1 MSKIYKLLLF
11 TIIFTGIITSINAAS
26 LKIIEPYNAT
36 INNNGSI
43 YLGRVGPGQPFYITA
58 LSATQNSSGTTIIRG
73 WNELNVTNI
82 PKNWVVTNSSL
93 NTEYLSVEITPAA
106 NASTSEYAFNVIAQ
120 NLGNYSK
127 LGNVVFTAYI
137 NVTPDVFTLNVYPSS
152 ISTGPGE
159 PSDIYVTINNTGV
172 SDSPFYI
179 SASDLPVWNRT
190 EQVIALH
197 QNIKTFVY
205 PLYENEPGVY
215 TANVSV
221 VSSSSP
227 LIKAYHHI
235 NLTVT
240 ASVPND
246 YQAIGDGSIGF
257 PIIYEPVYAI
267 MYIIDVI
274 ARSL

>member
-1 MSKIYKLLLF
+1 MLKIYKLLLF
-11 TIIFTGIITSINAAS
+11 ALLFTGAISFVSAAS
-26 LKIIEPYNAT
+26 IKIIEPYNAT
-36 INNNGSI
+36 IGNNGSI

-58 LSATQNSSGTTIIRG
+58 LSATQNSSGTTIVRG
-73 WNELNVTNI
+73 WNEMNVTHI
-82 PKNWVVTNSSL
+82 PKGWVVTNSSL
-93 NTEYLSVEITPAA
+93 NTQYISVEITPAA

-127 LGNVVFTAYI
+127 LGNVMFTAYI
-137 NVTPDVFTLNVYPSS
+137 NVTPDVFTLDVYPTS

-159 PSDIYVTINNTGV
+159 PADIYVTINNTGV

-179 SASDLPVWNRT
+179 YASKLPAWNRT

-205 PLYENEPGVY
+205 PVYENEPGAYV
-215 TANVSV
+215 ANVSV

-227 LIKAYHHI
+227 LVKAYHNV
-235 NLTVT
+235 NLTVI

-257 PIIYEPVYAI
+257 PIIYEPIYAI
-267 MYIIDVI
+267 MYLINVI
-274 ARSL
+274 ARMA